1 MKIGILAVQGAF
13 AEHKAKLE
21 KLGAQCIELRKKKTW
36 MAALTDWCCRVGKHS
51 TGKASS

>member
-21 KLGAQCIELRKKKTW
+21 KLGAQCIELRKRED
-36 MAALTDWCCRVGKHS
+36 LDGGFGRGKHS

>member
-21 KLGAQCIELRKKKTW
+21 KLGAQCIELRK
-36 MAALTDWCCRVGKHS
+36 R
-51 TGKASS
+51 

>member
-21 KLGAQCIELRKKKTW
+21 KLGAQCIELRKRED
-36 MAALTDWCCRVGKHS
+36 LDGGFDGLVLSLIHIYQDQQHV
-51 TGKASS
+51 